1 MDLYEKILS
10 MLKEEYENGATYQEM
25 AKKYGLSY
33 SYLRELL
40 LGIKPVSRMSLDFFF
55 KLFPA
60 ATISVEGKTIVP
72 VVNNGTNSGAMTG
85 VIQYGDNADKVL
97 NQILSTEDLTAE
109 EKIKVIKV
117 LKK

>member
-40 LGIKPVSRMSLDFFF
+40 LGIKPVGRMSLDFFF